1 MNHREFFK
9 QFIANAWALLKR
21 RSLSLQVWTAGGAD
35 LRNMVM
41 SWSAM
46 MSRQF
51 GARSI
56 ILIGVGATVFA
67 LFLFLSHQ
75 MAAQTTSASHDAIL
89 QKRWA
94 SPAPSKQII
103 IVDIDERSLAAL
115 APEHGRWPWHRGVL
129 ADGLE
134 RLSQAGVRAVLF
146 NVMLTDPDKSNPDAD
161 SAMEAAA
168 ALMRNVAFP
177 VIRLNPANDAL
188 SALKVSYLL
197 GKTGDAT
204 NPGSNTVAVLLPLF
218 ETMHDRLGVANQKPD
233 SDGIVRNYPLVWSD
247 AVLTMP
253 SIVARTV
260 NVAGATLEGRPA
272 SIALNWRNKF
282 GRYQRVSFSDLMAA
296 PAGAA
301 LLQPFKNAV
310 VVLGVSAP
318 GLGQTKPTAVRSLE
332 DDNEILATALDD
344 VLHDTHLRVMPH
356 WLVLL
361 IEVCI
366 VWVLVWLGIGREI
379 SLWLNKAFLLIQSGA
394 GFITMISASYS
405 NYLIDLTICMA
416 FGIGIFGAIK
426 LAQALDA
433 GWSRARPGLR
443 RAVGS
448 QGSGVILL
456 LGYRDSQVNRSSAF
470 ELQEFLESRVGLPR
484 VIRVDDLFGGESFAR
499 KVCEDYSCL
508 LCLLEDHE
516 VPGLLTA
523 LRSLPVR
530 GRVDIRHLD
539 SAVSWDPDAT
549 AFRAF
554 IAPSMLRQ
562 CADLLEPAG
571 QPNPPNIRLTPCMR
585 MTDGA

>member
-9 QFIANAWALLKR
+9 QFIAAAWAVLKL
-21 RSLSLQVWTAGGAD
+21 RSLSPLVLKAGVAELRD
-35 LRNMVM
+35 LAL

-46 MSRQF
+46 MSRQL

-56 ILIGVGATVFA
+56 ILVGMAATLYA

-75 MAAQTTSASHDAIL
+75 MATQTTSSSHDAIL

-134 RLSQAGVRAVLF
+134 RLSQAGARAVLF
-146 NVMLTDPDKSNPDAD
+146 NVMMSDADKSNPDTD

-168 ALMRNVAFP
+168 TIMRNVAFP

-188 SALKVSYLL
+188 STLKVIDLL
-197 GKTGDAT
+197 AKTGDST
-204 NPGSNTVAVLLPLF
+204 NQGSNTVAVLLPLF
-218 ETMHDRLGVANQKPD
+218 EPMHDRLGVANQKPD
-233 SDGIVRNYPLVWSD
+233 NDGIVRNYPLIWSD
-247 AVLTMP
+247 PVLTMP

-260 NVAGATLEGRPA
+260 NVAGATLKGQPA
-272 SIALNWRNKF
+272 SIALNWRNKS
-282 GRYQRVSFSDLMAA
+282 GRYQRVSFSDLMAT
-296 PAGAA
+296 PADAA
-301 LLQPFKNAV
+301 LLQLLKNSV
-310 VVLGVSAP
+310 VVLGLSAP
-318 GLGQTKPTAVRSLE
+318 GLGQTKPTAVRALE
-332 DDNEILATALDD
+332 DDNEILATAMDD

-356 WLVLL
+356 WLVFL

-379 SLWLNKAFLLIQSGA
+379 SLWLNKSFLLIQSGA

-405 NYLIDLTICMA
+405 NYLIDLTTCMA
-416 FGIGIFGAIK
+416 FGAGVFGTIK
-426 LAQALDA
+426 LVQVLDA

-443 RAVGS
+443 RAVGG
-448 QGSGVILL
+448 QGCGVILL
-456 LGYRDSQVNRSSAF
+456 LGYRDSQVNRSAAF
-470 ELQEFLESRVGLPR
+470 ELQKFLELFVGLPR

-499 KVCEDYSCL
+499 KFCEDYSCL

-516 VPGLLTA
+516 VLGLLTA
-523 LRSLPVR
+523 LRNLPVHK
-530 GRVDIRHLD
+530 RVDVRHLD
-539 SAVSWDPDAT
+539 SSISWDPDSN

-562 CADLLEPAG
+562 CADLLDTTGEPCLPTKALALLNST
-571 QPNPPNIRLTPCMR
+571 QN
-585 MTDGA
+585 